1 MPKPNQSANW
11 DFRFNRKSP
20 SQKKKNINIYIY
32 IYIYIKTRVSHKNSD
47 SCMTNGGQ
55 LLKLKKC
62 TTKSVIGT
70 YTYTTTQIEVTLILW
85 TK

>member
-11 DFRFNRKSP
+11 DFKFNRKSP
-20 SQKKKNINIYIY
+20 SQKKKEIYIY

-55 LLKLKKC
+55 LLKLKKMYHKKC
-62 TTKSVIGT
+62 YRYIHLHNNINRSDTNIVD
-70 YTYTTTQIEVTLILW
+70 
-85 TK
+85 

>member
-11 DFRFNRKSP
+11 DFKFNRKSP
-20 SQKKKNINIYIY
+20 SQKKKEIYIY